1 MKKIILILKEMKKLL
16 VTHNLYFLAPL
27 IIALALVAL
36 LFVKLGASIIM
47 TFIYAGV

>member
-1 MKKIILILKEMKKLL
+1 MKKLKLIYSEMKKLISA
-16 VTHNLYFLAPL
+16 HKLYFLAPL
-27 IIALALVAL
+27 ILSLALVAL